1 MNMRFLKENQ
11 ILFLLLFIGLTA
23 VFLRLPNL
31 NHLGLY
37 RDEAH
42 NGLDAL
48 AVLDGEHALF
58 FEGNNGREPLYI
70 YLTAVLQTAV
80 STHLLSNTPATVRL
94 PAAIAG
100 AIATFFVYKLAA
112 AWFGRHTGL
121 FAAWLWAV
129 TIWPVHLSRI
139 GLRAILF
146 VPLFAATLWLGT
158 LAYRQQSARQWAA
171 AGAVYGLAFYSYLP
185 IRITP
190 ILLAIFLAAFI
201 MMDRSRL
208 QRLRGAGWFLLTT
221 AVFTAPLFFTLWQTG
236 ELLGRSGQVSILNSA
251 INGGDLFGTL
261 WRQIGAAAGMFFWRG
276 DDILRHNPAN
286 RPVFDWLMLLPFIW
300 GLAYTLKRWRQ
311 PAAMMTLLWTAVM
324 LTPTIFAE
332 DAPHFLRSIG
342 ILPAI
347 LFFPAIGLAQVWQVG
362 ERWGRTFLL
371 AALAFSFLWGRWDY
385 GQYGRSADTA
395 YLFEQAATDMA
406 AQINADTGDVFIDQR
421 FWDGWPSIRYLT
433 NRPVTVFDTSTSS
446 VTTKTMAEPVEAA
459 TVYFWPYENYDFIQ
473 NAIPPESE
481 LTITA
486 GSLARGDLEPEP
498 YVLNGRFSWQPSSS
512 SAGAMATFGDF
523 TLVDAHILAQS
534 DSTLSVELAWTGT
547 GNATAF
553 VHVLHDGNRI
563 GQSDAPIGSGYLP
576 PDWLHTNLVVR
587 EQHHIP
593 LSQPY
598 DPAHN
603 VVLIGLYDPTTITQ
617 LGEPYPLQFAP

>member
-1 MNMRFLKENQ
+1 MKAQFLKENK
-11 ILFLLLFIGLTA
+11 ILLLLLFIGLTA
-23 VFLRLPNL
+23 VFLRLINL
-31 NHLGLY
+31 NDIGLY

-48 AVLDGEHALF
+48 AVLDGEHAIF

-70 YLTAVLQTAV
+70 YLTAVSTA
-80 STHLLSNTPATVRL
+80 LFNNTTLAVRL
-94 PAAIAG
+94 PAVIAG
-100 AIATFFVYKLAA
+100 ALATLFVYKLAT
-112 AWFGRHTGL
+112 AWFGRHAGL

-158 LAYRQQSARQWAA
+158 LAYRKQSARHWAM
-171 AGAVYGLAFYSYLP
+171 AGAVYGLAFYTYLP

-190 ILLAIFLAAFI
+190 ILFAIFLAIFI
-201 MMDRSRL
+201 ILDRSRL
-208 QRLRGAGWFLLTT
+208 ERLRGLGWFGLTT
-221 AVFTAPLFFTLWQTG
+221 AVFAAPLFLTLFQTG

-251 INGGDLFGTL
+251 INGGDLVGTL
-261 WRQIGAAAGMFFWRG
+261 WRQIWATVGMFFWRG
-276 DDILRHNPAN
+276 DDILRHNPAG
-286 RPVFDWLMLLPFIW
+286 RPVFDWLLLLPFLW
-300 GLAYTLKRWRQ
+300 GLGYTLKRWRQ
-311 PAAMMTLLWTAVM
+311 PAVMMTLLWTTVM
-324 LTPTIFAE
+324 LAPTIFAE
-332 DAPHFLRSIG
+332 DAPHFLRAVG

-347 LFFPAIGLAQVWQVG
+347 LFFPAIGLAQAWQAG
-362 ERWGRTFLL
+362 GRWGRGVLL
-371 AALAFSFLWGRWDY
+371 AVLALSLLWGGWDY

-406 AQINADTGDVFIDQR
+406 AQINADEGDVFIDQR

-433 NRPVTVFDTSTSS
+433 NRPVTVFDPQNGF
-446 VTTKTMAEPVEAA
+446 AEPIEAA
-459 TVYFWPYENYDFIQ
+459 TVYFWPYETYAFIQ
-473 NAIPPESE
+473 NAIPPETE

-486 GSLARGDLEPEP
+486 GNLARGDLEPEP
-498 YVLNGRFSWQPSSS
+498 YVLNGRFSWQPAT

-523 TLVDAHILAQS
+523 TLVDAHILTQS
-534 DSTLSVELAWTGT
+534 DDNLLIELAWTGT

-576 PDWLHTNLVVR
+576 ADWLHAGLVVR
-587 EQHHIP
+587 DQHRIS

-598 DPAHN
+598 NPASDT
-603 VVLIGLYDPTTITQ
+603 VLIGLYDPATGTR
-617 LGEPYPLQFAP
+617 LGEPYPLPPRLPR